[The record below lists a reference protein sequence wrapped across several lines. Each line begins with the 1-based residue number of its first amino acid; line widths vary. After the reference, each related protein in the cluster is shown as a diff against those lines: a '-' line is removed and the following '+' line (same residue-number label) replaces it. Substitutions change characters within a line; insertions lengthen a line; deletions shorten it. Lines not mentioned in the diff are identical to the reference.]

1 MSTTVFDQSQAMA
14 LKLGNAAAQ
23 ALFCTFKVYKEPD
36 GDLKKIPLKR
46 DGTSGVKAITP
57 SDALF
62 TADDVWGMEAIQ
74 HGQYFGLNMHKPLY
88 VEGRGYLV
96 CIDVDT
102 KRKFEGDT
110 THQVIQNLGQWV
122 QDSGAL
128 TEKSIS
134 GKGGRH
140 VFVWA
145 KTADNILRKYPLALG
160 QEIEIF
166 GLDSSDKKSVLLTGE
181 AMKGEIV
188 EVDNLDTFLIELG
201 ITKEMAPPKA
211 TAPAG
216 NLDFLNLALAGQYVN
231 DPQVTYLKAVEAL
244 KLVSDSDYDQ
254 WIKVGQA
261 LHDEF
266 GEQGRALWMDW
277 SSGGAKYQGEGD
289 IDTHWKSFHQGG
301 GVGIGTLFHIA
312 AQHGYH
318 PMSVGL
324 VTEPNQWEEPQPLIA
339 KVENDAYPIH
349 ALPEFIKLAVEE
361 AASFTQSPISM
372 LASSAITAISLAL
385 QGHFNV
391 RRAEKLVAPLAL
403 YFLVIA
409 DSGERKTAGD
419 KLFTQ
424 GIEDFVNEQ
433 MELAKPELQKYRAD
447 LQIWEAKHSGIKA
460 QIHQLAKGRQ
470 PTKAEENSLY
480 DLEVSK
486 PQPPKIPKLLLKD
499 ISPEKL
505 GLSLAVDWPV
515 AGIVTSEAGVF
526 FGSHAMSKDVVMRT
540 LSLLNILWDGGSI
553 SSERKVAEG
562 FNIRSARL
570 TMGLAIQEGTLR
582 EAFIRTGPLV
592 RDTGFL
598 SRNLLCWP
606 TSNMGNRP
614 FKEAPKKWPHLEAFN
629 ARIRAILNAPL
640 PMKKGVLEPVEIGL
654 SDSAK
659 QDWVGYHDAVE
670 SQLKA
675 SGDYFEIKDV
685 AAKSADNVA
694 RLAGLFEKFNPNGGT
709 SISQDSLQRAA
720 QICAWHLEEARRFLG
735 ELVLPQ
741 DLSDAFRL
749 EKWLV
754 IYSMDKETVSQRD
767 AQNAGPVRDKK
778 RLGVAL
784 AELESLNRIRTVQEG
799 KRKLIKVNPMVMK

>member
-1 MSTTVFDQSQAMA
+1 MTDIYKLIDEITAHGIPAPTASQLEKAINTDKFTRWPTTSNQSKKPGFCKLNEVNGVLWATFGSFNPEVRGNWSSKTRNDMTSSQWQDHSKHMEEFSKQAKESTEF
-14 LKLGNAAAQ
+14 KAAQ
-23 ALFCTFKVYKEPD
+23 A
-36 GDLKKIPLKR
+36 
-46 DGTSGVKAITP
+46 AIRAQERWENARP
-57 SDALF
+57 
-62 TADDVWGMEAIQ
+62 ADSSHPYLLTKSV
-74 HGQYFGLNMHKPLY
+74 HPYSLR
-88 VEGRGYLV
+88 VEGENLLIPCYRFDDEARFPTISTLQTISPSGEKLFMAGGTKKGSFYEITNKEAPKDRLILCEGFATGASIFEAKGISTVV
-96 CIDVDT
+96 CFD
-102 KRKFEGDT
+102 
-110 THQVIQNLGQWV
+110 
-122 QDSGAL
+122 
-128 TEKSIS
+128 
-134 GKGGRH
+134 
-140 VFVWA
+140 
-145 KTADNILRKYPLALG
+145 
-160 QEIEIF
+160 
-166 GLDSSDKKSVLLTGE
+166 
-181 AMKGEIV
+181 
-188 EVDNLDTFLIELG
+188 
-201 ITKEMAPPKA
+201 
-211 TAPAG
+211 AG
-216 NLDFLNLALAGQYVN
+216 NLLTVAKTIRSKYPNFKLIIAADDDWKN
-231 DPQVTYLKAVEAL
+231 DPNT
-244 KLVSDSDYDQ
+244 
-254 WIKVGQA
+254 
-261 LHDEF
+261 
-266 GEQGRALWMDW
+266 
-277 SSGGAKYQGEGD
+277 
-289 IDTHWKSFHQGG
+289 
-301 GVGIGTLFHIA
+301 
-312 AQHGYH
+312 
-318 PMSVGL
+318 GL
-324 VTEPNQWEEPQPLIA
+324 VKAKEAALEVGGYLTFPKFIKDRGDKDTDFNDLARLSGVDVVRLQIESASLVDPDEWEEPQPLVA
-339 KVENDAYPIH
+339 QVENDAYPIH

-385 QGHFNV
+385 QGHYNV

-424 GIEDFVNEQ
+424 AIEDFVNEQ
-433 MELAKPELQKYRAD
+433 MELAKPEFQKYRTD

-460 QIHQLAKGRQ
+460 KIQQLAKDRKQ
-470 PTKAEENSLY
+470 TTAEENSLY

-562 FNIRSARL
+562 YNIRSARL
-570 TMGLAIQEGTLR
+570 TMGLAIQESTLR
-582 EAFIRTGPLV
+582 EAFVRTGPLA
-592 RDTGFL
+592 RGTGFL
-598 SRNLLCWP
+598 ARNLLCWP
-606 TSNMGNRP
+606 ASNMGNRP

-640 PMKKGVLEPVEIGL
+640 PMNNGVLEPLEIGL

-659 QDWVGYHDAVE
+659 QDWVGYHDDVE
-670 SQLKA
+670 LQLKA

-694 RLAGLFEKFNPNGGT
+694 RLAGLIEKFNPNGGT

-720 QICAWHLEEARRFLG
+720 QICAWHLEEARRFFG

-741 DLSDAFRL
+741 DLSDAVRL

-767 AQNAGPVRDKK
+767 AQNVGPVRDKK
-778 RLGVAL
+778 RLDVAL
-784 AELESLNRIRTVQEG
+784 AELESLNRIKLFQEG
-799 KRKLIKVNPMVMK
+799 RRKLIKVNPMVMQ